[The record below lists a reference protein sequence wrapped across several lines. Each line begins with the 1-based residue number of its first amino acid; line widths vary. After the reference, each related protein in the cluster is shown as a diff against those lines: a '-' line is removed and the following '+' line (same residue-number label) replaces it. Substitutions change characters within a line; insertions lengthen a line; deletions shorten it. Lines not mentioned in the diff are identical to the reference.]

1 MISWLETWVYIRF
14 MVNVK
19 SKWKSSYVA
28 LIKKVFFIVKQHFW
42 GYYCKQDIFLNEKC
56 FFFIID
62 IWGVNCDFIS
72 CSRHWFCIFQR
83 ETVSSPSWFKIIMLL
98 LNRGVNPLLC
108 CTQLDKRSN
117 MNCKWHLN
125 CRPVIFATT
134 DTVY

>member
-1 MISWLETWVYIRF
+1 MGF

-62 IWGVNCDFIS
+62 IWGGELRIYFL
-72 CSRHWFCIFQR
+72 
-83 ETVSSPSWFKIIMLL
+83 FKTLILYL
-98 LNRGVNPLLC
+98 P
-108 CTQLDKRSN
+108 KRNS
-117 MNCKWHLN
+117 K
-125 CRPVIFATT
+125 
-134 DTVY
+134 